1 MARKSLASLVDDQL
15 ASGPPLLPTSEV
27 RKSSNGLRTS
37 ELTDSGSAGVPTS
50 PRRPAAPTPAGLPKY
65 LRLVRKEA
73 RLTEDQVEALT
84 ALARRLNRQRGRG
97 EGERITENT
106 LIRVAVEILL
116 ARQTELAGST
126 EDELLAS
133 LR

>member
-1 MARKSLASLVDDQL
+1 MARKTLASLVDDQL
-15 ASGPPLLPTSEV
+15 AAGPPARTSEV
-27 RKSSNGLRTS
+27 RKSQTNGVRRS
-37 ELTDSGSAGVPTS
+37 ELTESGRAGLPKS
-50 PRRPAAPTPAGLPKY
+50 QGRPAVPAPAGLPKY

-84 ALARRLNRQRGRG
+84 ALSRRLNRRRGSG

-106 LIRVAVEILL
+106 LIRVAVDLL
-116 ARQTELAGST
+116 LSQADRLEGNT
-126 EDELLAS
+126 EDALLAS